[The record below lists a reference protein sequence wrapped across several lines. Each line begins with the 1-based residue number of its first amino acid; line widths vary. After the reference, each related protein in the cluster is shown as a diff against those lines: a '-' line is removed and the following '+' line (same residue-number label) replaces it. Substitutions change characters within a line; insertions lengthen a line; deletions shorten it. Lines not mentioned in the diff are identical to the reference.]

1 MRHAPLISHM
11 LFQIKGKRKKRV
23 HPSDR
28 IFPHFIRVPSSLPLT
43 AGIIDKL
50 VSSKYVSRNKRQ
62 LIATEA
68 GRQLIEILPAYLTSP
83 KMTADWENQLLMMER
98 GEQDRQS
105 FMGGIT
111 QLCPLEA

>member
-1 MRHAPLISHM
+1 M